1 MTEKYYEDQH
11 EVQEFPVEAPEP
23 TPESKPEPTP
33 ASVHKI
39 TTTETRDEIRRACI
53 TLRSNSAVNQP
64 GTFVN
69 DALKI
74 LEKLLA
80 DIEALLPK

>member
-1 MTEKYYEDQH
+1 MTEKFYEDQH

-23 TPESKPEPTP
+23 TPEPTP
-33 ASVHKI
+33 APAPVHKI
-39 TTTETRDEIRRACI
+39 TTTETRDQVRLATII
-53 TLRSNSAVNQP
+53 LRSNSAVNLP

-69 DALKI
+69 DALKV